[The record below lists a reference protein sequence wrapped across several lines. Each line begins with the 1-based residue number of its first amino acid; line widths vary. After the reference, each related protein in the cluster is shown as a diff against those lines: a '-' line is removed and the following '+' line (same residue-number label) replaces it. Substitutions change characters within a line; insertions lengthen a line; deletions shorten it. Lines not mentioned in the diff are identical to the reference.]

1 MLLLLLSQIGFFLSG
16 GGNYSPSGS
25 YSISL
30 GVGPSFPFDE
40 KTYGYLE
47 VETMIYSS
55 LELLDYTPRR
65 NNSEVSHSSTK
76 LIFGPS
82 VEFQIS
88 RFIVKP
94 GVYYIMLS
102 QRIKDKYYIDG
113 SYIITEFFTQ
123 QSKGYGIN
131 LSLLYPIHNRYRI
144 GFLWKREWNTAPI
157 NELGLHFRIIL

>member
-30 GVGPSFPFDE
+30 GTGPSFPFD
-40 KTYGYLE
+40 KNTYGFLE
-47 VETMIYSS
+47 VETMMYSS

-65 NNSEVSHSSTK
+65 SNSEVSHNSTK
-76 LIFGPS
+76 LLLGPS

-88 RFIVKP
+88 KFIVKP

-102 QRIKDKYYIDG
+102 QRIKDRYIDG
-113 SYIITEFFTQ
+113 PYRITEIFTQ
-123 QSKGYGIN
+123 QFKGYGIN
-131 LSLLYPIHNRYRI
+131 LSLLYPIRNKYRI
-144 GFLWKREWNTAPI
+144 GFFWKREWNTKPT